1 MANPIDFYFDFSSPY
16 GYLMSE
22 KIDPLAAAHGRS
34 VNWRPI
40 LLGVVYKTTGA
51 VAMPL
56 VPLKRPYAL
65 RDFERSARF
74 LDVPLHIPE
83 AFPIPTQP
91 AARAFYWLEGQDPG
105 RARAFAHAAYRGL
118 FVDGKDISQ
127 LEVVLDIGAGLGLAR
142 EQFAA
147 ALGSDAVKERLKAAC
162 SAAIDAQVFGSPFV
176 IIDGEPFWGVDRLAQ
191 IERWLKEGG
200 F

>member
-83 AFPIPTQP
+83 AFPIPTQH

-105 RARAFAHAAYRGL
+105 RAGL
-118 FVDGKDISQ
+118 CARCLPWPVRRWQDISQ